1 MSSKPIKELSY
12 DLSAIF
18 KNRNIKIGILSPT
31 ENMRK
36 EAKNEPSKTG
46 KRGTTNKVSE
56 MGNANVLEIM
66 EMRYNILSNPFV
78 NKYTKN
84 TKKEIDKYVSVLAK
98 NELTGEDVRKM
109 ENGLKSLF
117 VSSILNSSTG
127 KNNSPETVKKKGF
140 DKFGYDTGQ
149 LVKNILVEVKK

>member
-1 MSSKPIKELSY
+1 MSKPIKELSD

-18 KNRNIKIGILSPT
+18 KNRNIKIGILSST

-36 EAKNEPSKTG
+36 EAKPEPSKTN
-46 KRGTTNKVSE
+46 KRSTTNKVSE
-56 MGNANVLEIM
+56 LGNADVLEIM

-84 TKKEIDKYVSVLAK
+84 TKKEIDKYVSILSK

-127 KNNSPETVKKKGF
+127 KNNSPETVKQKGF
-140 DKFGYDTGQ
+140 DKFGFDTGQ
-149 LVKNILVEVKK
+149 LVKNIMVEVKK

>member
-1 MSSKPIKELSY
+1 MSKPIKELSD

-18 KNRNIKIGILSPT
+18 KNRNIKIGILTPT

-36 EAKNEPSKTG
+36 EAKAEPSKTN
-46 KRGTTNKVSE
+46 KRSPTNKVSE
-56 MGNANVLEIM
+56 LGNADVLEIM

-117 VSSILNSSTG
+117 VSSILNNKTG
-127 KNNSPETVKKKGF
+127 RRNSPETIATKGF

-149 LVKNILVEVKK
+149 LTKNIMVEVKK

>member
-1 MSSKPIKELSY
+1 MSKPIKELSY

-18 KNRNIKIGILSPT
+18 KNRNIKIGILSST
-31 ENMRK
+31 ENIRK
-36 EAKNEPSKTG
+36 EAKAEPSKTG
-46 KRGTTNKVSE
+46 KRSVTNKTSE
-56 MGNANVLEIM
+56 MGNADVLEIM

-84 TKKEIDKYVSVLAK
+84 TKKEIDKYVSVLCK
-98 NELTGEDVRKM
+98 NELTGEDIRKM

-127 KNNSPETVKKKGF
+127 KNNSPETIKKKGF

>member
-1 MSSKPIKELSY
+1 MSKPIKELSD

-18 KNRNIKIGILSPT
+18 KNRNIKIGILSST

-36 EAKNEPSKTG
+36 EAKPEPSKTN
-46 KRGTTNKVSE
+46 KRSTTNKVSE
-56 MGNANVLEIM
+56 LGNADVLEIM

-84 TKKEIDKYVSVLAK
+84 TKKEIDKYVSILSK
-98 NELTGEDVRKM
+98 NELTGEEVRKM

-127 KNNSPETVKKKGF
+127 KNNSPETVKQKGF
-140 DKFGYDTGQ
+140 DKFGFDTGQ
-149 LVKNILVEVKK
+149 LVKNIMVEVKK

>member
-1 MSSKPIKELSY
+1 MSKPIKELSD

-18 KNRNIKIGILSPT
+18 KNRNIKIGILSST

-36 EAKNEPSKTG
+36 EAKAEPSKTS

-56 MGNANVLEIM
+56 LGNAEVLEIM

-84 TKKEIDKYVSVLAK
+84 TKKEIDKYVSILSK

-127 KNNSPETVKKKGF
+127 KNNSPETVKQKGF

>member
-1 MSSKPIKELSY
+1 MSKPIKELSD

-18 KNRNIKIGILSPT
+18 KNRNIKIGILSST
-31 ENMRK
+31 ENLRK
-36 EAKNEPSKTG
+36 EAKAEPSKTS

-56 MGNANVLEIM
+56 LGNAEVLEIM

-98 NELTGEDVRKM
+98 NELSGEDVRKM

-127 KNNSPETVKKKGF
+127 KNNSPETVKQKGF
-140 DKFGYDTGQ
+140 DKFGFDTGQ
-149 LVKNILVEVKK
+149 LTKNIMVEVKK

>member
-1 MSSKPIKELSY
+1 MSKPIKELSD

-18 KNRNIKIGILSPT
+18 KNRKIKIGILSST
-31 ENMRK
+31 ENLRK
-36 EAKNEPSKTG
+36 EAKPEPSKTN
-46 KRGTTNKVSE
+46 KRSTTNKVSE
-56 MGNANVLEIM
+56 LGNADVLEIM

-149 LVKNILVEVKK
+149 LVKNIMVEVKK

>member
-1 MSSKPIKELSY
+1 
-12 DLSAIF
+12 
-18 KNRNIKIGILSPT
+18 
-31 ENMRK
+31 MRK
-36 EAKNEPSKTG
+36 EPKPEPSKTG

-127 KNNSPETVKKKGF
+127 KNNSPETVKQKGF
-140 DKFGYDTGQ
+140 DKFGFDTGQ
-149 LVKNILVEVKK
+149 LVKNIMVEVKK

>member
-1 MSSKPIKELSY
+1 MSKPIKELSY

-31 ENMRK
+31 EDMRK

-56 MGNANVLEIM
+56 IGNAGVLEIM

-84 TKKEIDKYVSVLAK
+84 TNKEIDKYVNILTQ
-98 NELTGEDVRKM
+98 NEISQADINKL

-117 VSSILNSSTG
+117 VSSILNNKTG
-127 KNNSPETVKKKGF
+127 RRNSPETIATKGF

-149 LVKNILVEVKK
+149 LTKNIMVEVKK